1 MSTDKTLL
9 ELALEHAAAHPDRAF
24 LTQPLGGGA
33 VADYSWGQV
42 VDQSRRMAAHLQSL
56 GLQPGARV
64 AILSKNC
71 AHFFMAE
78 LAIWMGGYTTVAIF
92 PTESA
97 ETIRYV
103 LDHSEAGA
111 LFVGKLDTWDQ
122 QQPGVPV
129 GMPCIAFP
137 LAPASALKEFPTWDA
152 IVERTAPLATPPKR
166 GADDLAMLIYTSGS
180 TGTPKGVMVS
190 FGSFTRAGVGVAKYL
205 RHRLGNQEECR
216 VLSYLPLAH
225 SMDRTWSEGAAFA
238 DGNVHVYF
246 AEALDTFVKD
256 LQRARPTIFASVPRL
271 WTKFQQGVF
280 SKMPPEKLDRLLGI
294 PILGRIVAKKV
305 LKGLGLDAVKMAG
318 SGSAPLPADL
328 IRWYRRLGLKLYE
341 GYGMTEDN
349 SYSHF
354 SDEAHGEP
362 GYVGVPLPG
371 VEVKLSPEGEVLIKS
386 PGQFQGY
393 YKQPELTAECFT
405 EDGFFRTGDLGERRP
420 DGLLKITGRAKELFK
435 TAKGKYVAPAPI
447 ENRLNAH
454 PMVELSLVS
463 GVGQP
468 SAYAMVILAEDLR
481 PRMHDA
487 AERQRVEAELEA
499 LLKRVNS
506 EVADYESLHM
516 IVVAREP
523 WSIENG
529 LLTPT
534 MKVRRARIEKAV
546 EPHVEQW
553 YTTGRRVHWH

>member
-1 MSTDKTLL
+1 MFTTKTLL
-9 ELALEHAAAHPDRAF
+9 DYAQDHESANPGRLY
-24 LTQPLGGGA
+24 LTQPVGGGA
-33 VADYSWGQV
+33 VADYTWGQV
-42 VDQSRRMAAHLQSL
+42 MDQARRMAAHLQGM
-56 GLQPGARV
+56 GLPRGARV

-71 AHFFMAE
+71 AHFVMAE

-103 LDHSEAGA
+103 LGHSEASA

-122 QQPGVPV
+122 QKPGVPA
-129 GMPCIAFP
+129 GMPCMAFP
-137 LAPASALKEFPTWDA
+137 LAPASALKEYPTWDD
-152 IVERTAPLATPPKR
+152 IVARTPPLAGR
-166 GADDLAMLIYTSGS
+166 HSRALDELAMLIYTSGS
-180 TGTPKGVMVS
+180 TGTPKGVMVNFNS
-190 FGSFTRAGVGVAKYL
+190 FARASEGVAQYL
-205 RHRLGNQEECR
+205 RHRLGNNEECR

-225 SMDRTWSEGAAFA
+225 SMDRTWSEGASIA
-238 DGNVHVYF
+238 DGNVHLYF
-246 AEALDTFVKD
+246 AEALDTFVQD

-354 SDEAHGEP
+354 SDESHGEP

-386 PGQFQGY
+386 PGQFNGY

-405 EDGFFRTGDLGERRP
+405 DDGFFRTGDLGERRP
-420 DGLLKITGRAKELFK
+420 DGLLKLTGRAKELFK

-468 SAYAMVILAEDLR
+468 AAYAMVILAEDLR
-481 PRMHDA
+481 PRMHDE
-487 AERQRVEAELEA
+487 AERKRVETELEA
-499 LLKRVNS
+499 LLKRTNA
-506 EVADYESLHM
+506 EIADYESLHM

-534 MKVRRARIEKAV
+534 MKVRRARIEKVA
-546 EPHVEQW
+546 EEHVEKW
-553 YTTGRRVHWH
+553 YATGRRVHWH